1 MGHVSIS
8 PRTKHPQ
15 QASRILT
22 HIMKSIGWIVIVLG
36 TTACAATLDSQ
47 SGGDHLRSQAVEL
60 QLDKDHHDSVSAS
73 AGDHTDWKKIQ
84 IPMDASYM
92 VHMFWDS
99 PYSEITLHVM
109 DQAGRLKFRLQKTR
123 GQDQNRWRGLR
134 LREGMHYL
142 KIRAH
147 KMGSVYTLKIA
158 PDDGE

>member
-1 MGHVSIS
+1 LLNVLK
-8 PRTKHPQ
+8 P
-15 QASRILT
+15 L
-22 HIMKSIGWIVIVLG
+22 GWIVLALG
-36 TTACAATLDSQ
+36 ITACAATLDSQ

-99 PYSEITLHVM
+99 PYSEITLHVR
-109 DQAGRLKFRLQKTR
+109 DPAGRLKFRLQKTR

-134 LREGMHYL
+134 LSEGMHYL
-142 KIRAH
+142 EIRAH
-147 KMGSVYTLKIA
+147 KLGSVYTLKIK